1 MPLINGYIQK
11 QFKVTNEAL
20 VGLMG
25 VVYEM
30 ALMLI
35 KFESNDVLFKF
46 IEEYQKNMIEKG
58 VK

>member
-1 MPLINGYIQK
+1 MALINGYIQK

-35 KFESNDVLFKF
+35 KFEGNDVLFKF
-46 IEEYQKNMIEKG
+46 IEEYQKNIIVKGEK
-58 VK
+58 